1 MGSIR
6 SLQTLET
13 LTETCKM
20 LKLTAVLLS
29 LTAALAQECGPC
41 MPGTY
46 QGVIGQ
52 SNLVA
57 VGEEVFPSMEGAFM
71 ARDENA
77 NRAAGYINTDE
88 GKQLAITI
96 NYDSETMYVAETDSE
111 TCSRVAFKGKLS
123 SACLEDFSEV
133 SRVRLGGGGNSMGA
147 VVVTGTI
154 SNPSVGLEAGIT
166 IIANPAT
173 CLPVSAG
180 GAGTIRLAPGL
191 EVPIAFG
198 QSYFDMEAEVSDQAV
213 LYPPAY
219 CEGAPEK
226 DLDEALESTEV
237 SFVFNWFTERE

>member
-1 MGSIR
+1 MGCIR
-6 SLQTLET
+6 SHQTLET
-13 LTETCKM
+13 LTQTPKM
-20 LKLTAVLLS
+20 LKLAAVLLS
-29 LTAALAQECGPC
+29 LTTALAQECGPC

-46 QGVIGQ
+46 QGVVGQ
-52 SNLVA
+52 SNVLA
-57 VGEEVFPSMEGAFM
+57 VGEEIFPNMEGAFV

-77 NRAAGYINTDE
+77 NRAAGYINTDD
-88 GKQLAITI
+88 GKQLAITL
-96 NYDSETMYVAETDSE
+96 NYDTETMYVAETDSE
-111 TCSRVAFKGKLS
+111 TCSSVAFKGKLNNN
-123 SACLEDFSEV
+123 CLENFEVV

-147 VVVTGTI
+147 VVVSGTV
-154 SNPSVGLEAGIT
+154 SNPSVGLEAGVT
-166 IIANPAT
+166 IIDNPAT

-191 EVPIAFG
+191 EVPVAFG